1 MSKLKEYVSKY
12 SALSTKSVE
21 SILDI
26 GSLELEER
34 TLDLYREFQIQV
46 FTRMNKI
53 KPNMFD
59 FAIAYQKYKLN
70 LQKELSE
77 MMSSANMRHAM
88 ESDEYA
94 LITFLGIDKK
104 FGTHNTIKD
113 ARIFS
118 TILSKLIKEIQFP
131 SLFISQIV
139 EAIGFHQ
146 NKKINYSQMD
156 YVLY

>member
-53 KPNMFD
+53 KP
-59 FAIAYQKYKLN
+59 K
-70 LQKELSE
+70 
-77 MMSSANMRHAM
+77 
-88 ESDEYA
+88 
-94 LITFLGIDKK
+94 
-104 FGTHNTIKD
+104 
-113 ARIFS
+113 
-118 TILSKLIKEIQFP
+118 ILHRTVP
-131 SLFISQIV
+131 
-139 EAIGFHQ
+139 
-146 NKKINYSQMD
+146 
-156 YVLY
+156 